1 MLVVV
6 QNSMYSIIS
15 DGINFYIQVRAL
27 NLNVLYFKVHWK
39 IIEMLKNID
48 RMLIFRA
55 TQAA

>member
-15 DGINFYIQVRAL
+15 VGINFYIQVRAL

-39 IIEMLKNID
+39 IIEILKNIN

>member
-6 QNSMYSIIS
+6 QIASSIIS
-15 DGINFYIQVRAL
+15 VGINFYIQVRAL

-39 IIEMLKNID
+39 IIEILKNIN